1 MESTITK
8 NSFLT
13 NLKKSWYRKGGLR
26 EHTFFFVLMLPSLL
40 LLGGIILWPFL
51 NVFRLSLFD
60 KHLLREAMNFVAFDN
75 FIKVFESAEFWRA
88 FRITLVWTFGVTGL
102 AAIIGLFISLLLHQ
116 KLPFRSL
123 ARGLILFP
131 YVVPTVVAAL
141 VFRYLFNDLYGIVNQ
156 VLVSLGGAPFA
167 WLSSTDSAIIALIL
181 VGTWKFFPFYV
192 IALLA
197 RLQIIPEELYE
208 AAQIDGANAF
218 QSLRFITMPSIMPV
232 FLLTILLRIIWTFN
246 KFDIIYLLTGGGP
259 ARSTT
264 TLPILVYN
272 KVFVEYR
279 VGVASAMAVLMFAF
293 LAIVGGVYAFLNE
306 RLEQVHD

>member
-1 MESTITK
+1 METTISEK
-8 NSFLT
+8 NIIT
-13 NLKKSWYRKGGLR
+13 NFKKAWFRKGGLR
-26 EHTFFFVLMLPSLL
+26 EHTFFIVLMLPSLF
-40 LLGGIILWPFL
+40 LLGGIILWPFI

-60 KHLLREAMNFVAFDN
+60 KNLLQESMNFVGFEN
-75 FIKVFESAEFWRA
+75 FMKVFASAEFWRS
-88 FRITLVWTFGVTGL
+88 FRITLVWTFGVTALG
-102 AAIIGLFISLLLHQ
+102 AFFGLFISLLLHQ
-116 KLPFRSL
+116 KLPLRSV

-141 VFRYLFNDLYGIVNQ
+141 VFRYIFNDLYGIVNQ
-156 VLVSLGGAPFA
+156 VVVSLGGAPFA
-167 WLSSTDSAIIALIL
+167 WLSSTESAIIALIL

-197 RLQIIPEELYE
+197 RLQVIPEELYE
-208 AAQIDGANAF
+208 AAQIDGANAL
-218 QSLRFITMPSIMPV
+218 QSLRYITLPSIMPV

-264 TLPILVYN
+264 TLPVLVYN

-293 LAIVGGVYAFLNE
+293 LAIVGALYAYTNE
-306 RLEQVHD
+306 RLEEVHD